1 MKKEFTIEI
10 NGKEWEEALDKAFQ
24 KAVKNVKID
33 GFRKG
38 KAPKDIFLKKY
49 GKESL
54 YLEAADIV
62 LPDAY
67 SKMLEDHKDEELVAQ
82 PDITLKTIDD
92 KKVVFNFVLTTR
104 PEVKLGKYKGLK
116 VKKEKVE
123 ATEDEINATI
133 EQMRSRYAE
142 VMPKENG
149 KVEDGDTAIID
160 FEGFKDG
167 KAFDGGKG
175 ENYSLKIGSHTFI
188 PGFEEQL
195 IGMKNGEEKEIEV
208 TFPEDYHSEELKGQ
222 KAIFKVKI
230 NDVKTTVIPEIG
242 EEFFEDLGMEGVN
255 SLETLKEEI
264 KTHILARKEM
274 DSENKFIDD
283 LLDKVCEGL
292 KVEIPEV
299 MTEEEVTRILKQY
312 EENLKMQ
319 GLTLQ
324 QFYQFTNSDEAA
336 LREQMKEEAN
346 KRILSR
352 FALEEIAKAEH
363 IEVTDEEAEKEA
375 KELAKKYQMKEE
387 DFKKEFGGIEMVKYD
402 MKMRKAIDALKANN
416 E

>member
-222 KAIFKVKI
+222 KATFKVKI

-363 IEVTDEEAEKEA
+363 IEVTDEEAEKET

>member
-1 MKKEFTIEI
+1 MKKEFTIEVK
-10 NGKEWEEALDKAFQ
+10 GKDWEEALDKAFQ

-38 KAPKDIFLKKY
+38 KAPKEIFLKKY

-54 YLEAADIV
+54 YLDAADIV

-67 SKMLEDHKDEELVAQ
+67 SKMLEEHKDQELVAQ
-82 PDITLKTIDD
+82 PDITLKSIDD
-92 KKVVFNFVLTTR
+92 KKVVFNFILTTR

-149 KVEDGDTAIID
+149 TVEDGDTAIID
-160 FEGFKDG
+160 FEGFRNG

-195 IGMKNGEEKEIEV
+195 IGMKTGEEKEIEV
-208 TFPEDYHSEELKGQ
+208 TFPKDYHSDELKGK
-222 KAIFKVKI
+222 KATFKVKV
-230 NDVKTTVIPEIG
+230 NDIKTTVIPEIG

-255 SLETLKEEI
+255 SLKTLKEEI
-264 KTHILARKEM
+264 KTHILARKEV

-299 MTEEEVTRILKQY
+299 MTEEEVSRILRQY

-324 QFYQFTNSDEAA
+324 QFYQFTNSDEAT

-346 KRILSR
+346 KRILAR
-352 FALEEIAKAEH
+352 FALEEIAKAEN
-363 IEVTDEEAEKEA
+363 IEVTDEDALKEAE
-375 KELAKKYQMKEE
+375 ELAKKYQMKVE

-402 MKMRKAIDALKANN
+402 MKMRKAIDVLKENN
-416 E
+416 

>member
-1 MKKEFTIEI
+1 MKKEFTIEVK
-10 NGKEWEEALDKAFQ
+10 GKDWEEALDKAFQ

-38 KAPKDIFLKKY
+38 KAPKEIFLKKY

-54 YLEAADIV
+54 YLDAADIV

-67 SKMLEDHKDEELVAQ
+67 SKMLEEHKDEELVAQ
-82 PDITLKTIDD
+82 PDITLKSIDD
-92 KKVVFNFVLTTR
+92 KKVVFNFILTTR

-149 KVEDGDTAIID
+149 TVEDGDTAIID
-160 FEGFKDG
+160 FEGFRNG

-195 IGMKNGEEKEIEV
+195 IGMKTGEEKEIEV
-208 TFPEDYHSEELKGQ
+208 TFPKDYHSDELKGK
-222 KAIFKVKI
+222 KATFKVKV
-230 NDVKTTVIPEIG
+230 NDIKTTVIPEIG

-255 SLETLKEEI
+255 SLETLKDEI
-264 KTHILARKEM
+264 KTHILARKEV

-299 MTEEEVTRILKQY
+299 MTEEEVSRILRQY

-324 QFYQFTNSDEAA
+324 QFYQFTNSDEAT

-346 KRILSR
+346 KRILAR
-352 FALEEIAKAEH
+352 FALEEIAKAEN
-363 IEVTDEEAEKEA
+363 IEVTEEDALKEAE
-375 KELAKKYQMKEE
+375 ELAKKYQMKVE

-402 MKMRKAIDALKANN
+402 MKMRKAIDVLKENN
-416 E
+416 

>member
-1 MKKEFTIEI
+1 MKKEFTIEVK
-10 NGKEWEEALDKAFQ
+10 GKEWEEALDKAFQ

-38 KAPKDIFLKKY
+38 KAPKEIFLKKY

-54 YLEAADIV
+54 YLDAADIV

-67 SKMLEDHKDEELVAQ
+67 SKMLEEHKDEELVAQ
-82 PDITLKTIDD
+82 PDITLKSIDD
-92 KKVVFNFVLTTR
+92 KKVVFNFILTTR

-149 KVEDGDTAIID
+149 TVEDGDTAIID
-160 FEGFKDG
+160 FEGFRNG

-195 IGMKNGEEKEIEV
+195 IGMKTGEEKEIEV
-208 TFPEDYHSEELKGQ
+208 TFPKDYHSDELKGK
-222 KAIFKVKI
+222 KATFKVKV
-230 NDVKTTVIPEIG
+230 NDIKTTVIPEIG

-264 KTHILARKEM
+264 KTHILARKEV

-299 MTEEEVTRILKQY
+299 MTEEEVSRILRQY

-324 QFYQFTNSDEAA
+324 QFYQFTNSDEAT

-346 KRILSR
+346 KRILAR
-352 FALEEIAKAEH
+352 FALEEIAKAEN
-363 IEVTDEEAEKEA
+363 IEVTDEDALKEAE
-375 KELAKKYQMKEE
+375 ELAKKYQMKVE

-402 MKMRKAIDALKANN
+402 MKMRKAIDVLKENN
-416 E
+416 

>member
-1 MKKEFTIEI
+1 MKKEFTIEVK
-10 NGKEWEEALDKAFQ
+10 GKDWEEALDKAFQ
-24 KAVKNVKID
+24 KAVKNVRID

-38 KAPKDIFLKKY
+38 KAPKEIFLKKY

-54 YLEAADIV
+54 YLDAADIV

-67 SKMLEDHKDEELVAQ
+67 SKMLEEHKDEELVAQ
-82 PDITLKTIDD
+82 PDITLKSIDD
-92 KKVVFNFVLTTR
+92 KKVVFNFILTTR

-149 KVEDGDTAIID
+149 TVEDGDTAIID
-160 FEGFKDG
+160 FEGFRDG

-195 IGMKNGEEKEIEV
+195 IGMKTGEEKEIEV
-208 TFPEDYHSEELKGQ
+208 TFPKDYHSEELKGK
-222 KAIFKVKI
+222 KATFKVKV

-242 EEFFEDLGMEGVN
+242 KEFFEDLGMEGVD
-255 SLETLKEEI
+255 SLESLKEEI
-264 KTHILARKEM
+264 KTHILARKEG

-292 KVEIPEV
+292 KVEIPEA
-299 MTEEEVTRILKQY
+299 MTEEEVSRILRQY

-352 FALEEIAKAEH
+352 FALEEIAKAEK
-363 IEVTDEEAEKEA
+363 IEISDEEAEKEA
-375 KELAKKYQMKEE
+375 EDLANKYQMKVE

-402 MKMRKAIDALKANN
+402 MKMRKAIDVLKENN
-416 E
+416 

>member
-222 KAIFKVKI
+222 KATFKVKI

-274 DSENKFIDD
+274 DSENKFLDD

>member
-1 MKKEFTIEI
+1 MKKEFTIEVK
-10 NGKEWEEALDKAFQ
+10 GKDWEEALDKAFQ

-38 KAPKDIFLKKY
+38 KAPKEIFLKKY

-54 YLEAADIV
+54 YLDAADIV

-67 SKMLEDHKDEELVAQ
+67 SKMLEEHKDEELVAQ
-82 PDITLKTIDD
+82 PDITLKSIDD
-92 KKVVFNFVLTTR
+92 KKVVFNFILTTR

-149 KVEDGDTAIID
+149 TVEDGDTAIID
-160 FEGFKDG
+160 FEGFRNG

-195 IGMKNGEEKEIEV
+195 IGMKTGEEKEIEV
-208 TFPEDYHSEELKGQ
+208 TFPKDYHSEELKGK
-222 KAIFKVKI
+222 KATFKVKV

-242 EEFFEDLGMEGVN
+242 KEFFEDLGMEGVD
-255 SLETLKEEI
+255 SLESLKEEI
-264 KTHILARKEM
+264 KTHILARKEV

-299 MTEEEVTRILKQY
+299 MTEEEVSRILRQY

-324 QFYQFTNSDEAA
+324 QFYQFTNSDEAT
-336 LREQMKEEAN
+336 LRDQMKEEAN
-346 KRILSR
+346 KRILAR
-352 FALEEIAKAEH
+352 FALEEIAKAEK
-363 IEVTDEEAEKEA
+363 IEISDEEAEKEA
-375 KELAKKYQMKEE
+375 EDLANKYQMKVE

-402 MKMRKAIDALKANN
+402 MKMRKAIDVLKENN
-416 E
+416 

>member
-92 KKVVFNFVLTTR
+92 KKIVFNFVLTTR

-222 KAIFKVKI
+222 KATFKVKI

-363 IEVTDEEAEKEA
+363 IEVTDEEAEKET

>member
-175 ENYSLKIGSHTFI
+175 ENYSLKIGSHTSI

-222 KAIFKVKI
+222 KATFKVKI

>member
-208 TFPEDYHSEELKGQ
+208 TFPKDYHSEELKGQ
-222 KAIFKVKI
+222 KATFKVKI

-363 IEVTDEEAEKEA
+363 IEVTDEEAEKET

>member
-1 MKKEFTIEI
+1 MKKEFTIEVK
-10 NGKEWEEALDKAFQ
+10 GKEWEEALDKAFQ

-54 YLEAADIV
+54 YLDAADMV

-67 SKMLEDHKDEELVAQ
+67 SKMLEEHKDEELVAQ
-82 PDITLKTIDD
+82 PDITLKSIDD
-92 KKVVFNFVLTTR
+92 KKVVFNFILTTR

-149 KVEDGDTAIID
+149 TVEDGDTAIID
-160 FEGFKDG
+160 FEGFRNG

-175 ENYSLKIGSHTFI
+175 ENYNLKIGSNTFI

-195 IGMKNGEEKEIEV
+195 IGMKTGEEREIEV
-208 TFPEDYHSEELKGQ
+208 TFPKDYHSDELKGK
-222 KAIFKVKI
+222 KATFKVKVNDI
-230 NDVKTTVIPEIG
+230 NTSVIPEIG

-264 KTHILARKEM
+264 KTHILARKEV

-299 MTEEEVTRILKQY
+299 MTEEEVSRILRQY

-324 QFYQFTNSDEAA
+324 QFYQFTNSDEAT

-346 KRILSR
+346 KRILAR
-352 FALEEIAKAEH
+352 FALEEIAKAEN
-363 IEVTDEEAEKEA
+363 IEVSDEDALKEAE
-375 KELAKKYQMKEE
+375 ELAKKYQMKVE
-387 DFKKEFGGIEMVKYD
+387 DFKKEFGGTEMVKYD
-402 MKMRKAIDALKANN
+402 MKMRKAIDVLKENN
-416 E
+416 

>member
-1 MKKEFTIEI
+1 MKKEFTIEVK
-10 NGKEWEEALDKAFQ
+10 GKDWEEALDKAFQ

-38 KAPKDIFLKKY
+38 KAPKEIFLKKY

-54 YLEAADIV
+54 YLDAADIV

-67 SKMLEDHKDEELVAQ
+67 SKMLEEHKDEELVAQ
-82 PDITLKTIDD
+82 PDITLKSIDD
-92 KKVVFNFVLTTR
+92 KKVVFNFILTTR

-149 KVEDGDTAIID
+149 TVEDGDTAIID
-160 FEGFKDG
+160 FEGFRNG

-195 IGMKNGEEKEIEV
+195 IGMKTGEEKEIEV
-208 TFPEDYHSEELKGQ
+208 TFPKDYHSDELKGK
-222 KAIFKVKI
+222 KATFKVKV
-230 NDVKTTVIPEIG
+230 NDIKTTVIPEIG

-264 KTHILARKEM
+264 KTHILARKEV

-299 MTEEEVTRILKQY
+299 MTEEEVSRILRQY

-324 QFYQFTNSDEAA
+324 QFYQFTNSDEAT

-346 KRILSR
+346 KRILAR
-352 FALEEIAKAEH
+352 FALEEIAKAEN
-363 IEVTDEEAEKEA
+363 IEVTDEDAEKEA
-375 KELAKKYQMKEE
+375 EELAKKYQMKVE

-402 MKMRKAIDALKANN
+402 MKMRKAIDVLKENN
-416 E
+416 

>member
-1 MKKEFTIEI
+1 MKKEFTIEVK
-10 NGKEWEEALDKAFQ
+10 GKDWEEALDKAFQ

-38 KAPKDIFLKKY
+38 KAPKEIFLKKY

-54 YLEAADIV
+54 YLDAADIV

-67 SKMLEDHKDEELVAQ
+67 SKMLEEHKDEELVAQ
-82 PDITLKTIDD
+82 PDITLKSIDD
-92 KKVVFNFVLTTR
+92 KKVVFNFILTTR

-149 KVEDGDTAIID
+149 TVEDGDTAIID
-160 FEGFKDG
+160 FEGFRDG

-195 IGMKNGEEKEIEV
+195 IGMKTGEEKEIEV
-208 TFPEDYHSEELKGQ
+208 TFPKDYHSEELKGK
-222 KAIFKVKI
+222 KATFKVKV

-242 EEFFEDLGMEGVN
+242 KEFFEDLGMEGVD
-255 SLETLKEEI
+255 SLESLKEEI
-264 KTHILARKEM
+264 KTHILARKEV

-292 KVEIPEV
+292 KVEIPEA
-299 MTEEEVTRILKQY
+299 MTEEEVSRILRQY

-346 KRILSR
+346 QRILSR
-352 FALEEIAKAEH
+352 FALEEIAKAEK
-363 IEVTDEEAEKEA
+363 IEISDEEAEKEA
-375 KELAKKYQMKEE
+375 EDLANKYQMKVE

-402 MKMRKAIDALKANN
+402 MKMRKAIDVLKENN
-416 E
+416 

>member
-1 MKKEFTIEI
+1 MKKEFTIEVK
-10 NGKEWEEALDKAFQ
+10 GKDWEEALDRAFQ

-38 KAPKDIFLKKY
+38 KAPKEIFLKKY

-54 YLEAADIV
+54 YLDAADIV

-67 SKMLEDHKDEELVAQ
+67 SKMLEEHKDEELVAQ
-82 PDITLKTIDD
+82 PDITLKSIDD
-92 KKVVFNFVLTTR
+92 KKVVFNFILTTR

-149 KVEDGDTAIID
+149 TVEDGDTAIID
-160 FEGFKDG
+160 FEGFRNG

-195 IGMKNGEEKEIEV
+195 IGMKTGEEKEIEV
-208 TFPEDYHSEELKGQ
+208 TFPKDYHSEELKGK
-222 KAIFKVKI
+222 KATFKVKV

-242 EEFFEDLGMEGVN
+242 KEFFEDLGMEGVD
-255 SLETLKEEI
+255 SLESLKEEI
-264 KTHILARKEM
+264 KTHILARKEV
-274 DSENKFIDD
+274 DSENKFIDA

-292 KVEIPEV
+292 KVEIPE
-299 MTEEEVTRILKQY
+299 EVSRILRQY

-324 QFYQFTNSDEAA
+324 QFYQFTNSDEAT
-336 LREQMKEEAN
+336 LRDQMKEEAN
-346 KRILSR
+346 KRILAR
-352 FALEEIAKAEH
+352 FALEEIAKAEK
-363 IEVTDEEAEKEA
+363 IEISDEEAEKEA
-375 KELAKKYQMKEE
+375 EDLANKYQMKVE

-402 MKMRKAIDALKANN
+402 MKMRKAIDVLKENN
-416 E
+416 

>member
-1 MKKEFTIEI
+1 MKKEFTIEVK
-10 NGKEWEEALDKAFQ
+10 GKDWEEALDKAFQ

-38 KAPKDIFLKKY
+38 KAPKEIFLKKY

-54 YLEAADIV
+54 YLDAADIV

-67 SKMLEDHKDEELVAQ
+67 SKMLEEHKDEELVAQ
-82 PDITLKTIDD
+82 PDITLKSIDD
-92 KKVVFNFVLTTR
+92 KKVVFNFILTTR

-149 KVEDGDTAIID
+149 TVEDGDTAIID
-160 FEGFKDG
+160 FEGFRDG

-195 IGMKNGEEKEIEV
+195 IGMKTGEEKEIEV
-208 TFPEDYHSEELKGQ
+208 TFPKDYHSEELKGK
-222 KAIFKVKI
+222 KATFKVKV

-242 EEFFEDLGMEGVN
+242 KEFFEDLGMEGVD
-255 SLETLKEEI
+255 SLESLKEEI
-264 KTHILARKEM
+264 KTHILARKEV

-292 KVEIPEV
+292 KVEIPEA
-299 MTEEEVTRILKQY
+299 MTEEEVSRILRQY

-352 FALEEIAKAEH
+352 FALEEIAKAEK
-363 IEVTDEEAEKEA
+363 IEISDEDAEKEA
-375 KELAKKYQMKEE
+375 EDLANKYQMKVE

-402 MKMRKAIDALKANN
+402 MKMRKAIDVLKENN
-416 E
+416 

>member
-1 MKKEFTIEI
+1 MKKEFTIEVK
-10 NGKEWEEALDKAFQ
+10 GKDWEEALDKAFQ

-38 KAPKDIFLKKY
+38 KAPKEFFLKKY

-54 YLEAADIV
+54 YLDAADIV

-67 SKMLEDHKDEELVAQ
+67 SKMLEEHKDEELVAQ
-82 PDITLKTIDD
+82 PDITLKSIDD
-92 KKVVFNFVLTTR
+92 KKVVFNFILTTR

-149 KVEDGDTAIID
+149 TVEDGDTAIID
-160 FEGFKDG
+160 FEGFRNG

-195 IGMKNGEEKEIEV
+195 IGMKTGEEKEIEV
-208 TFPEDYHSEELKGQ
+208 TFPKDYHSDELKGK
-222 KAIFKVKI
+222 KATFKVKV
-230 NDVKTTVIPEIG
+230 NDIKTTVIPEIG

-264 KTHILARKEM
+264 KTHILARKEV

-299 MTEEEVTRILKQY
+299 MTEEEVSRILRQY

-324 QFYQFTNSDEAA
+324 QFYQFTNSDEAT

-346 KRILSR
+346 KRILAR
-352 FALEEIAKAEH
+352 FALEEIAKAEN
-363 IEVTDEEAEKEA
+363 IEVTDEDALKEAE
-375 KELAKKYQMKEE
+375 ELAKKYQMKVE

-402 MKMRKAIDALKANN
+402 MKMRKAIDVLKENN
-416 E
+416 